1 VEEEIPPSW
10 QMENQ
15 STTMDADLEMD
26 VELMEEPPQLT
37 PLQLSDEHLQLIFEM
52 RQKLDDQ
59 AHIQRI
65 LGQRMDL
72 LFDAMTEAPTNKR
85 CPTCGQKFVPA
96 YNTHGSPSSHMD

>member
-10 QMENQ
+10 KMEIP
-15 STTMDADLEMD
+15 STTTDADLEMD
-26 VELMEEPPQLT
+26 AELMEEPPPPT
-37 PLQLSDEHLQLIFEM
+37 PLRLPDEHLQLIFEL

-72 LFDAMTEAPTNKR
+72 LFDAMTEAPTSKR
-85 CPTCGQKFVPA
+85 CPTCGHKFVPA
-96 YNTHGSPSSHMD
+96 YNAHGSPSSHLD